1 MNITFLGP
9 AYPYRGGIAAFN
21 NRLAQELIAEG
32 HNVKIETFTVQYPNF
47 LFPGKSQFSD
57 DEAPKDL
64 DITRSVNSVNPLN
77 WLKVGNKIKNDEP
90 DILIVRYWMPF
101 MAPSLGKISRI
112 VKKNNKTKIIAIVD
126 NFIPH
131 EKRIGDQTLSKY
143 FTNSVD
149 AFITM
154 SKAVLND
161 ISKINSTKIIRFT
174 PHPIYDIYGK
184 LFEKST
190 AIEKLN
196 LSNKNKYILFFGLIR
211 DYKGLDLLL
220 DAMKNE
226 EIKQLGIKLIVAG
239 EFYSNEE
246 KYLAQIKENN
256 IEDNVILVSK
266 FIPDNEV
273 GLYFSAS
280 DLIVQPYKTATQS
293 GVTQIAY
300 HFNKPMLVTNVGGL
314 PEIVP
319 NNKCGY
325 VVNKSANEI
334 SNSIIDFYINNKE
347 KHFAPF
353 IEKEKEKYEWNK
365 LTATIFN
372 IFNELNK

>member
-57 DEAPKDL
+57 DEAPKGL
-64 DITRSVNSVNPLN
+64 DITRSVNSINPLN
-77 WLKVGNKIKNDEP
+77 WVKVGNKIKKDSP

-112 VKKNNKTKIIAIVD
+112 VKKNKKTKIISIVD

-131 EKRIGDQTLSKY
+131 EKRIGDQRLSKY

-161 ISKINSTKIIRFT
+161 ISKINNTKIIRFT
-174 PHPIYDIYGK
+174 PHPIYDIYGN
-184 LFEKST
+184 LLDKSK
-190 AIEKLN
+190 AIEKLK
-196 LSNKNKYILFFGLIR
+196 LSKENKYILFFGLIR

-226 EIKQLGIKLIVAG
+226 EIKQLGIKLIIAG

-246 KYLAQIKENN
+246 KYINQIKENN

-273 GLYFSAS
+273 NLYFSAA
-280 DLIVQPYKTATQS
+280 DIIVQPYKTATQS

-319 NNKCGY
+319 HNKCGY
-325 VVNKSANEI
+325 VVNKNANEI
-334 SNSIIDFYINNKE
+334 SNSLLDFYLNKRE
-347 KHFAPF
+347 NKFAPF

-365 LTATIFN
+365 LTKTIFN